1 MGSETIDFAT
11 LRWSWHTWPTMT
23 PDLVYEVMRLR
34 SAIFVVEQNC
44 VFPDMDGR
52 DPSCEH
58 LCGRD
63 AAGKL
68 VAYLR
73 LVPPGV
79 RTPEVSLGRV
89 VVAHEARK
97 HGYGRAVML
106 EGIAGC
112 AKRYPGAP
120 VKVSAQQHLER
131 FYQSLGFRTVGPPY
145 DEDGIMHVDMVR
157 TPNP

>member
-1 MGSETIDFAT
+1 MSGSQAGAT
-11 LRWSWHTWPTMT
+11 PVWTWHAWRELSA
-23 PDLVYEVMRLR
+23 DLVYEIMRLR

-52 DPSCEH
+52 DPACEH

-63 AAGKL
+63 AAGAL

-89 VVAHEARK
+89 VVTQSAR
-97 HGYGRAVML
+97 GRGFGRAVMQ
-106 EGIAGC
+106 EGLRHC
-112 AKRYPGAP
+112 ASRYPGKP
-120 VKVSAQQHLER
+120 VKVSAQRHLEA
-131 FYQSLGFRTVGPPY
+131 FYQSLGFATVGAPY
-145 DEDGIMHVDMVR
+145 LEDGIWHVDMVR
-157 TPNP
+157 P